1 MAYLK
6 VWLMMNKVLYYN
18 SLFTIYKELLTQKE
32 QNIFSLYYEENLSL
46 SEIAE
51 NLKITRSAVGN
62 TVKIVEKKLD
72 FYEEKLKVF
81 EKNSLL
87 NLALFDNISNDL
99 KNKILKNLD

>member
-62 TVKIVEKKLD
+62 TVKTVEKKLD

>member
-1 MAYLK
+1 
-6 VWLMMNKVLYYN
+6 MMNKVLYYN

-62 TVKIVEKKLD
+62 TVKTVEKKLD

>member
-1 MAYLK
+1 
-6 VWLMMNKVLYYN
+6 MMNKVLYYN

-87 NLALFDNISNDL
+87 NLALFDNISKDL

>member
-1 MAYLK
+1 
-6 VWLMMNKVLYYN
+6 MNKVLYYN
-18 SLFTIYKELLTQKE
+18 NLFTIYKELLTQKE

-62 TVKIVEKKLD
+62 TVKTVEKKLD
-72 FYEEKLKVF
+72 FYENKLKVY

-87 NLALFDNISNDL
+87 NLALNDNINNDL
-99 KNKILKNLD
+99 EKKILENLN

>member
-1 MAYLK
+1 
-6 VWLMMNKVLYYN
+6 MNKVLYYN
-18 SLFTIYKELLTQKE
+18 NLFTIYRELLTQKE

-62 TVKIVEKKLD
+62 TVKTVEKKLD
-72 FYEEKLKVF
+72 FYENKLKVY

-87 NLALFDNISNDL
+87 NLALNDNINNDL
-99 KNKILKNLD
+99 KNKILENLN